1 MANASFSRKEKA
13 MAKILDL
20 GARVELTSIYP
31 HFHDISIS
39 LYERSNKSGTTEFQV
54 HSYAARDGVNDC
66 LRHVAAAMVILG
78 GMVLVGD
85 GGRTVRFSCGNQH
98 VKACKRVFIE
108 ACKVAPGI
116 SLEPKPLKIFDKKTE
131 RYVEVEKLSDREAYR
146 IRADGAEDG
155 KARRVAAITGGLA
168 KLADISLSEEGEDV
182 VLFPCSGGHNSLV
195 GLLLIRALNVRAAM
209 REEDSVAGRGVLS
222 APSAQQPS

>member
-1 MANASFSRKEKA
+1 MANASCPRKEKA

-31 HFHDISIS
+31 HFHDISIG

-85 GGRTVRFSCGNQH
+85 GGRTVRFSCGSRH

-108 ACKVAPGI
+108 ACK
-116 SLEPKPLKIFDKKTE
+116 PL
-131 RYVEVEKLSDREAYR
+131 
-146 IRADGAEDG
+146 
-155 KARRVAAITGGLA
+155 
-168 KLADISLSEEGEDV
+168 
-182 VLFPCSGGHNSLV
+182 H
-195 GLLLIRALNVRAAM
+195 
-209 REEDSVAGRGVLS
+209 AGFRN
-222 APSAQQPS
+222 